1 LRKDYFALLMS
12 TKTIMSN
19 GNTKYWAFFAYLLN
33 IIGALY
39 VLLARRNDKF
49 AVYHAK
55 QSLGI
60 TLLAI
65 AVFVIWIVVAWII
78 AWIPYVGFI
87 FAMALFSLVIAAY
100 LVLAIVYI
108 LGMKYAL
115 DEKMQPVPIFGG
127 LAERISS
134 MLF

>member
-1 LRKDYFALLMS
+1 
-12 TKTIMSN
+12 MSN
-19 GNTKYWAFFAYLLN
+19 GNAKYFAFLAYLLSVV
-33 IIGALY
+33 GALY
-39 VLLARRNDKF
+39 ILLARRNDKF

-60 TLLAI
+60 TILAL
-65 AVFVIWIVVAWII
+65 AVLIVWIVIAWII

-87 FAMALFSLVIAAY
+87 FAMALFSLVMAAY

-115 DEKMQPVPIFGG
+115 DEKMQPVPIVGG
-127 LAERISS
+127 LAERVSS